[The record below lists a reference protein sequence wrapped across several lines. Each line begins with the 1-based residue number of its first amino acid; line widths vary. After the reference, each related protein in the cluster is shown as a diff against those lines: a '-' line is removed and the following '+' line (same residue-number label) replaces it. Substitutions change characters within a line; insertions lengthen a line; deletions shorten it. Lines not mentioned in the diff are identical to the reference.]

1 MWGGISMRGK
11 ASVCIFEGKMNAPL
25 FIKIMHESFLP
36 FQRNVYPEGCRFA
49 QDNDPKHCSRIARAF
64 HEEEGINWWQTP
76 PESTD
81 LNPIENLWHELK
93 EFIRKD
99 VKPKTKQELIIGINR
114 LGKQ

>member
-1 MWGGISMRGK
+1 MRGTT
-11 ASVCIFEGKMNAPL
+11 SVCIFEGKMNAPL
-25 FIKIMHESFLP
+25 FIKIMQESFLP

-81 LNPIENLWHELK
+81 LNSIENLWHELK

-99 VKPKTKQELIIGINR
+99 VKPKTKQELITGINR
-114 LGKQ
+114 FGKQ